1 MVNHYMVH
9 LLLKFKIMSLKIPLG
24 YVLCKTKRAYR
35 SKLLARFKENDVDL
49 SLDLYILLFQINL
62 NESVTQQELAEHLQK
77 DKSVILRQINVLI
90 ERGFTVRSW
99 DANDRRKKNLVLTL
113 TGKKI
118 LEDSIAFAKSV
129 SDELLEGVSNEDQL
143 IFENVI
149 QRIFENGGFENDTL
163 KDKMI

>member
-1 MVNHYMVH
+1 
-9 LLLKFKIMSLKIPLG
+9 MSLKIPLG

-118 LEDSIAFAKSV
+118 IEDSIVFAKSV

-149 QRIFENGGFENDTL
+149 QRIFENSGFENDKL